1 MTPSRLAIATAA
13 AALLGLGA
21 AGCGSQV
28 GTASGQSAPQKL
40 RLANTATPAPGASV
54 NPGGPMLI
62 VPFPAPPGVPGW
74 AQVKLTGRLPSG
86 GPARGAVRTLP
97 GGEAPEATVRALA
110 SALHLT
116 GAPQRVTGGWR
127 VTGLGTLQVTDG
139 PGLRW
144 TYLGVPVVTQC
155 GPIVR
160 TPPVP
165 GAANMAGSGVSTGS
179 NPRAVAPAA
188 AVTICPMKPGRLEPF
203 EPLPTPSGSAAVPS
217 GPSAEA
223 VAKPV
228 LQATGVAGSPLWIT
242 AIGSVTFVS
251 ADPTVDGLPTSGFA
265 TTIGVGPGN
274 RITQAS
280 GWLSRPATG
289 SSYPLVGARQAFNRM
304 KLATHPVSGA
314 HPPEVMCPL
323 SPDVF
328 CGPGPIRVVQVTGAI
343 YGLSLT
349 YNRGEP
355 VLVPS
360 WLFKVAGTSLRIP
373 EVAIN
378 PRYLGG

>member
-1 MTPSRLAIATAA
+1 MS
-13 AALLGLGA
+13 
-21 AGCGSQV
+21 
-28 GTASGQSAPQKL
+28 
-40 RLANTATPAPGASV
+40 
-54 NPGGPMLI
+54 I

-86 GPARGAVRTLP
+86 GPARGAVQTLP

-127 VTGLGTLQVTDG
+127 VTGPGTLQVTDG

-144 TYLGVPVVTQC
+144 TYLGVPVIAQC

-179 NPRAVAPAA
+179 NPRAAAPAA

-203 EPLPTPSGSAAVPS
+203 EPLPTPSGSAAAPS
-217 GPSAEA
+217 GPAAEA

-228 LQATGVAGSPLWIT
+228 LQAAAVAGSPLWIT

-265 TTIGVGPGN
+265 TTVGVG
-274 RITQAS
+274 
-280 GWLSRPATG
+280 PATG
-289 SSYPLVGARQAFNRM
+289 SRRPA
-304 KLATHPVSGA
+304 
-314 HPPEVMCPL
+314 
-323 SPDVF
+323 
-328 CGPGPIRVVQVTGAI
+328 
-343 YGLSLT
+343 
-349 YNRGEP
+349 
-355 VLVPS
+355 
-360 WLFKVAGTSLRIP
+360 AG
-373 EVAIN
+373 
-378 PRYLGG
+378 